1 MTEVERNI
9 IEDYAKHVFDSDNVW
24 DSEKYINSRKLE
36 GNAFGKDA
44 LVRFQYVLGNSHLI
58 GIVGDRYIEIFGSQT
73 QYGYQVYTWHIDQGE
88 KGRTKNDLRPAVYT
102 GRFNPTAVAEFLDF
116 IKSRLGIK

>member
-9 IEDYAKHVFDSDNVW
+9 LANYVEHVLNEENIW
-24 DSEKYINSRKLE
+24 DPEKYLNSRKLE
-36 GNAFGKDA
+36 GMAFGQDA

-58 GIVGDRYIEIFGSQT
+58 GVVGDRYIEIFGSQT

-88 KGRTKNDLRPAVYT
+88 KGRTKNDLRPAVFT
-102 GRFNPTAVAEFLDF
+102 GRNSVTATAEFLDF
-116 IKSRLGIK
+116 IKSKLEIE